1 MPESQFKAL
10 EQKID
15 DLISLCAEL
24 NQENVSLKADKD
36 TWRSEREVLASRNEL
51 ARHKVEPVEEDLI
64 RFGRRLQDF
73 SLVHR
78 DRGLSLLAVG
88 RTAGGE
94 R

>member
-24 NQENVSLKADKD
+24 NQENVSLKADKE

-51 ARHKVEPVEEDLI
+51 ARHKVETILN
-64 RFGRRLQDF
+64 RL
-73 SLVHR
+73 
-78 DRGLSLLAVG
+78 
-88 RTAGGE
+88 RTLE
-94 R
+94 QN